1 MWETTAFVLIG
12 LAVGFGALLVRPELF
27 PGSRALPVGT
37 ALVSAVLAGRLTHYV
52 MDGHVPAVQL
62 AVSVL
67 VAVLLV
73 SVPARPDL
81 ADRRRR
87 GGRHRHA

>member
-12 LAVGFGALLVRPELF
+12 FAVGFGALLARPGLF

-52 MDGHVPAVQL
+52 MDGHAPAVQL
-62 AVSVL
+62 AVSAV

-81 ADRRRR
+81 SPRRP

>member
-1 MWETTAFVLIG
+1 MWETIAFVMIG
-12 LAVGFGALLVRPELF
+12 LAVGFGALLARPELY
-27 PGSRALPVGT
+27 PRPRALAVGT
-37 ALVSAVLAGRLTHYV
+37 ALVSAVLAGKLTHYV
-52 MDGHVPAVQL
+52 MDGHAPAVQL
-62 AVSVL
+62 AVSGV

-81 ADRRRR
+81 SPRRR

>member
-12 LAVGFGALLVRPELF
+12 LAVGFGALLARPDLF
-27 PGSRALPVGT
+27 PQSRALPVGT
-37 ALVSAVLAGRLTHYV
+37 ALVAAVLSGRLTHYV
-52 MDGHVPAVQL
+52 LDGRVPAVQ
-62 AVSVL
+62 
-67 VAVLLV
+67 VAVAFVVAALLV

-81 ADRRRR
+81 SPRRR